1 MSDEAN
7 PTTALSRRTHRHHGG
22 TRPTSKG
29 SGAALHPSGMTTD
42 RWNWPFK
49 TDSELSVAAR
59 WFKAQAHRQRGQ
71 GEDALM

>member
-1 MSDEAN
+1 MSDEARA
-7 PTTALSRRTHRHHGG
+7 TTPPLPEWRRHHGG
-22 TRPTSKG
+22 TQPTSKE
-29 SGAALHPSGMTTD
+29 SGVALHPSGMTTD
-42 RWNWPFK
+42 RWEWPFK